1 MAVNKNFVIKNGL
14 EVNQNLLYADPVG
27 DRVGIKTAIPTYEL
41 EVIGGIGAT
50 ALNISDTA
58 TVNETLSVGVGGTV
72 LSSSSSTGRTGLGI
86 ASPDYLLDV
95 RSPVSTGQTA
105 LYVYGD
111 ARVTGDLFLDDINLD
126 TLTVNTV
133 SVAGSITAN
142 AYYGDG
148 SNLTGLASLGLIVAL
163 GG

>member
-95 RSPVSTGQTA
+95 
-105 LYVYGD
+105 
-111 ARVTGDLFLDDINLD
+111 
-126 TLTVNTV
+126 
-133 SVAGSITAN
+133 
-142 AYYGDG
+142 
-148 SNLTGLASLGLIVAL
+148 
-163 GG
+163 